1 MIGKIYLF
9 ICLVIFIMFW
19 IQVIKVIYLL
29 NEKYDIT
36 PLKNIKKTPFSLLEI
51 ILKTMIFSIIPIIN
65 ILIFIGLTQETV
77 INETIEKFVTKYNL
91 QSKVGDSNE

>member
-51 ILKTMIFSIIPIIN
+51 ILKTMLFSIIPIIN
-65 ILIFIGLTQETV
+65 ILIFIGSTQETV

-91 QSKVGDSNE
+91 QSKVGDGNE

>member
-51 ILKTMIFSIIPIIN
+51 ILKIMIFSIIPIIN
-65 ILIFIGLTQETV
+65 ILIFIGSTQETV